1 MWSRVCRALSTGR
14 DRGASAVE
22 YGLLVAAIAAV
33 IVGVVF
39 GFGHLVDRTMQK
51 TYDCI
56 SNQGSGPPYPNCG
69 AN

>member
-1 MWSRVCRALSTGR
+1 MTDRLRRVLVTSRE
-14 DRGASAVE
+14 RGASAVE

-33 IVGVVF
+33 IVGAVF
-39 GFGHLVDRTMQK
+39 GFGHLVEQTMQK

-56 SNQGSGPPYPNCG
+56 SNQGSGPPYPHCG